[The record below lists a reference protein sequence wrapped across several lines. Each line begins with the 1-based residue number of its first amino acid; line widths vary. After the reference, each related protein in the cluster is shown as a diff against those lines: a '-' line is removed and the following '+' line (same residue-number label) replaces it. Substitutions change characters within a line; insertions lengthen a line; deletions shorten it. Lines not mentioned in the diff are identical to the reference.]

1 MHIPSNY
8 KTASSYLQPSTNTKI
23 VRKILLWKKFNAHN
37 VPNNLISMYVLT
49 NFVQEED
56 DVSTRVNNMLQNK
69 IYNFHHT
76 INSSSSFELYCI
88 KCIY

>member
-1 MHIPSNY
+1 M
-8 KTASSYLQPSTNTKI
+8 
-23 VRKILLWKKFNAHN
+23 KKFNAHN

-56 DVSTRVNNMLQNK
+56 DVSTRVNNMLQNE

-76 INSSSSFELYCI
+76 IIILHLASLY
-88 KCIY
+88 KNKMYLLTNL